1 MTIKQRIRKCLK
13 SWDGETDTIEKIVAV
28 AYYMG
33 REDAAREICNKAEN
47 IFREQMKRAMQCR
60 YRNTAIKVQG
70 NVRIIYSPDYSCT
83 VGDTFG
89 EDDTNI

>member
-33 REDAAREICNKAEN
+33 REDAAREICNKIVVCE
-47 IFREQMKRAMQCR
+47 E
-60 YRNTAIKVQG
+60 IKG
-70 NVRIIYSPDYSCT
+70 VRR
-83 VGDTFG
+83 
-89 EDDTNI
+89 